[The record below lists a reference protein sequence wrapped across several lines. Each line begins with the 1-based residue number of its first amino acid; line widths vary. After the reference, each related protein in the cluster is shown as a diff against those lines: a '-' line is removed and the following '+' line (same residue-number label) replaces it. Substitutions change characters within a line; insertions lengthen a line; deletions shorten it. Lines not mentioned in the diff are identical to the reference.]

1 MTEQPPTKKN
11 PVLIL
16 TGLAIAGVAA
26 VMGVTKDR
34 WMPSDTPPAA
44 TEQAAQPAAQPE
56 TAPAA
61 STTTE
66 APQPVA
72 EQPAAEATAPAATE
86 QPATETAAP
95 ATTEQPATEAA
106 APAMTE
112 QPAAETAAPAAPE
125 QTAGEVGEPASASG
139 ETAEQPAQVAAAPSA
154 EPAAP
159 ADAAS
164 STVPT
169 FDTVRVEK
177 TGEAVIAGRA
187 KPGSEVTIMLDGQP
201 IGTAV
206 ASADGSFVVVP
217 EGPLPP
223 GSGGISIVSKATGET
238 TVTKSDQTVAVIIP
252 EAEKKQD
259 ALVAVVSPDQPTKVL
274 QSPGMPE
281 EQPQA
286 AAPAAPEEASAPAA
300 AGKTRQIV
308 LDAVD
313 YDPSGNIV
321 FSGQGEPGNNAR
333 IYVDNAPVGDAPI
346 AADGRWSFS
355 GTARVTPGVHSL
367 RIDSL
372 DAGGSVTSRIEVPF
386 FREDTKNVASAEPA
400 AEEGDTQK
408 TDAQVPAATAEPAS
422 AVPDEGRV
430 VIQPGNNLWRISKVI
445 YGDATKYT
453 LLYQANQDQIRDPDL
468 IYPGQVFRT
477 PDVVPPETIDP
488 EARDPLTAEPTAQ

>member
-1 MTEQPPTKKN
+1 MTEQPPNKKN

-66 APQPVA
+66 AQQPAA
-72 EQPAAEATAPAATE
+72 EQPATEATAPAATE
-86 QPATETAAP
+86 QPATE
-95 ATTEQPATEAA
+95 AA
-106 APAMTE
+106 APAATE
-112 QPAAETAAPAAPE
+112 QPAAEPAASAAPE

-164 STVPT
+164 PTVPT

-206 ASADGSFVVVP
+206 ASSDGSFVVVP
-217 EGPLPP
+217 EKPLPP

-281 EQPQA
+281 EQSQAA

-300 AGKTRQIV
+300 ASKARQIV

-386 FREDTKNVASAEPA
+386 FREETKNVASAEPA
-400 AEEGDTQK
+400 AEEANTQK
-408 TDAQVPAATAEPAS
+408 TDAQVPAAATAEPAS
-422 AVPDEGRV
+422 AAPDEGRV

-445 YGDATKYT
+445 YGDGTKYT

-488 EARDPLTAEPTAQ
+488 EARDPLTAEPAAQ

>member
-1 MTEQPPTKKN
+1 MTEQSPTKKN

-34 WMPSDTPPAA
+34 WMPADTPPAA

-66 APQPVA
+66 AQQPAA
-72 EQPAAEATAPAATE
+72 EQPAAEATAPAV
-86 QPATETAAP
+86 
-95 ATTEQPATEAA
+95 
-106 APAMTE
+106 TE
-112 QPAAETAAPAAPE
+112 QPAAETAAPAAPAQPAAE
-125 QTAGEVGEPASASG
+125 TAGEVGEPASASG
-139 ETAEQPAQVAAAPSA
+139 ETPEQPAQVAAAPSA
-154 EPAAP
+154 ETSAP

-164 STVPT
+164 PTVPT

-217 EGPLPP
+217 EKPLPP

-286 AAPAAPEEASAPAA
+286 AAAPAAPEEASAPAA
-300 AGKTRQIV
+300 AGKARQIV

-400 AEEGDTQK
+400 AEQADTQK

-488 EARDPLTAEPTAQ
+488 EARDPLTAEPAAQ

>member
-1 MTEQPPTKKN
+1 MTEQPLPKKN

-34 WMPSDTPPAA
+34 WMPPEKPPTA

-61 STTTE
+61 PAVTE
-66 APQPVA
+66 AQQPAA
-72 EQPAAEATAPAATE
+72 EQPAAEA
-86 QPATETAAP
+86 AAP
-95 ATTEQPATEAA
+95 ATAEQPATEAA
-106 APAMTE
+106 APATTE
-112 QPAAETAAPAAPE
+112 QPAAETAAPAVPAQPAAE
-125 QTAGEVGEPASASG
+125 TAGEVGEPASASG
-139 ETAEQPAQVAAAPSA
+139 ETPEQPAQVAAAPSA
-154 EPAAP
+154 EPSAQAETTSP
-159 ADAAS
+159 
-164 STVPT
+164 TVPT

-206 ASADGSFVVVP
+206 ASDDGSFVVVP
-217 EGPLPP
+217 EKPLPP

-281 EQPQA
+281 EQSQAA
-286 AAPAAPEEASAPAA
+286 AAPAATEEAAAPPAA
-300 AGKTRQIV
+300 SKARQIV

-333 IYVDNAPVGDAPI
+333 IYVDNAPVGDATI
-346 AADGRWSFS
+346 AADGRWNFA

-372 DAGGSVTSRIEVPF
+372 DAGGNVTSRIEVPF
-386 FREDTKNVASAEPA
+386 FREETKNVASAEPG
-400 AEEGDTQK
+400 AEQTDTQK
-408 TDAQVPAATAEPAS
+408 TDAQVPQAATAEPAS
-422 AVPDEGRV
+422 AAPDEGRV

-445 YGDATKYT
+445 YGDGAKYT

-477 PDVVPPETIDP
+477 PEVLPPETIDP
-488 EARDPLTAEPTAQ
+488 EARDPLTAEPAAQ

>member
-34 WMPSDTPPAA
+34 WMPADKPPAA

-66 APQPVA
+66 AQQPAA

-86 QPATETAAP
+86 QPATEAAATDQPAAEAAP
-95 ATTEQPATEAA
+95 
-106 APAMTE
+106 TE

-164 STVPT
+164 PTVPT

-206 ASADGSFVVVP
+206 ASSDGSFVVVP
-217 EGPLPP
+217 EKPLPP

-281 EQPQA
+281 EQSQAA

-300 AGKTRQIV
+300 ASKARQIV

-400 AEEGDTQK
+400 AEKTDTQK
-408 TDAQVPAATAEPAS
+408 TDAQVPAAATAEPAS
-422 AVPDEGRV
+422 ATPDEGRV

-445 YGDATKYT
+445 YGDGTKYT

-488 EARDPLTAEPTAQ
+488 EARDSLTAEPAAQ